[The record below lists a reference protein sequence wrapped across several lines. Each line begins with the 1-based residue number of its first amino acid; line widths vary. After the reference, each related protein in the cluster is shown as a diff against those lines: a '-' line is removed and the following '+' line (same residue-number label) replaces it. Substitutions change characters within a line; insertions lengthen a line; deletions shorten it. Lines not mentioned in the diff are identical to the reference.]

1 MKKEEKLKT
10 LKFPFR
16 FFMEIVLL
24 TTIIYFIISFIN
36 GTIIWDN
43 PQDNHTL
50 IFIIICLVE
59 LFYIIY
65 LIRNKTFL
73 FVDKYDNKYIIKLKE
88 LVSNKVKD
96 SGEEI
101 IKDHYIF
108 DDSAIDILN
117 LLEFMLRITD
127 YKTLKSVKKRV
138 QSYSKFQIEKVDCKL
153 KFLGIKLYKIE
164 FKNNKTKQMLI
175 FNKI

>member
-1 MKKEEKLKT
+1 M
-10 LKFPFR
+10 FIWNQGP
-16 FFMEIVLL
+16 LL
-24 TTIIYFIISFIN
+24 SKNLLLNVGMNIRDY
-36 GTIIWDN
+36 
-43 PQDNHTL
+43 

-88 LVSNKVKD
+88 LVSNKVKN

-101 IKDHYIF
+101 ITDHYIF
-108 DDSAIDILN
+108 DDNAIDILN